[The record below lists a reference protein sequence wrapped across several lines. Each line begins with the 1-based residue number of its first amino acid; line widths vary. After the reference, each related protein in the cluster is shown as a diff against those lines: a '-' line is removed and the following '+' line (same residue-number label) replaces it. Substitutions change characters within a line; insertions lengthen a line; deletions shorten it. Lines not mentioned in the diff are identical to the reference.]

1 MIWIMVASFILGV
14 FALVGG
20 AEALVRGASR
30 LAAAAG
36 VSSLV
41 IGLTVVA
48 YGTSAPELG
57 VAIRAALTGQADITV
72 GNVVGANILNILL
85 ILGVS
90 SLLAPICLSQELVR
104 RDVPLLAVVSLA
116 LFLLS
121 VDGRL
126 QRYEGAL
133 LILGL
138 IAYTR
143 HAIRRG
149 RESGEEAGYPAALTE
164 VQVAGHDG
172 WLRHIALVVLGL
184 LLLAAGSAL
193 VVNAAVSFARAFG
206 VSELVISLTIVAIG
220 TTLPELAT
228 SALAARRGDP
238 DITVGNVIGSSLF
251 NIMGVLGTAA
261 LLSPGGLAVPLEA
274 VRLDMPIMITA
285 AVALLPVFVIGAQL
299 ERWEG
304 AFFLGYYVTFV
315 AYLYLRGTESQALEG
330 YTRAMA
336 GFAIP
341 LTAVTLLA
349 LIAARRQARDQ
360 RARSGGDG

>member
-1 MIWIMVASFILGV
+1 M
-14 FALVGG
+14 
-20 AEALVRGASR
+20 
-30 LAAAAG
+30 
-36 VSSLV
+36 

-138 IAYTR
+138 VAYTR

-149 RESGEEAGYPAALTE
+149 RESGEEAGYPRRPDRS
-164 VQVAGHDG
+164 AGC
-172 WLRHIALVVLGL
+172 R
-184 LLLAAGSAL
+184 
-193 VVNAAVSFARAFG
+193 
-206 VSELVISLTIVAIG
+206 
-220 TTLPELAT
+220 
-228 SALAARRGDP
+228 ARRLAPAYRPRRIGP
-238 DITVGNVIGSSLF
+238 PPVGCG
-251 NIMGVLGTAA
+251 LGPGRKCRC
-261 LLSPGGLAVPLEA
+261 LLRPGLRCEA
-274 VRLDMPIMITA
+274 S
-285 AVALLPVFVIGAQL
+285 
-299 ERWEG
+299 W
-304 AFFLGYYVTFV
+304 
-315 AYLYLRGTESQALEG
+315 
-330 YTRAMA
+330 
-336 GFAIP
+336 
-341 LTAVTLLA
+341 
-349 LIAARRQARDQ
+349 
-360 RARSGGDG
+360 